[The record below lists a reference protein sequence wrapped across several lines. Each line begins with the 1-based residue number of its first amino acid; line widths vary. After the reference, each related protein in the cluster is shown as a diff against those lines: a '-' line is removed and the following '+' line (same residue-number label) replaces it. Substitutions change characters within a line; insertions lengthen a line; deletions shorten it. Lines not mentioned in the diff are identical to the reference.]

1 MTPDKK
7 TSPEPRPA
15 ISRMQPYE
23 WEPPSAA
30 IAQQA
35 GVPED
40 QVVRFDTNTFP
51 WPGASLGRLSP
62 EPLNEYPDTSYR
74 GLTDAIAR
82 YTGVSADRITVGAG
96 ADEVLDLIAK
106 AYIDDAAGAV
116 ISRPTYPMFTVLTE
130 MAGGSIDAV
139 PALDLRLDRQAFL
152 DRARN
157 ARVTWLSNPNNPTG
171 ELLPF
176 DYVEALAR
184 VTAGI
189 LVLDE
194 AYYEMSG
201 ITGLPLI
208 DRMPN
213 VVVVRTLSKAFG
225 LAGARVGYALA
236 GPAISAALR
245 RVRPPG
251 SISVVSAALAMQSL
265 TDLNGMRE
273 RVERIRSERTRLQHE
288 LAALRLE
295 VLESAANFLLVRAG
309 RQLAPVLLR
318 SGLVVRTFP
327 AGSPLA
333 DFIRVTVRLP
343 QENDRLIAALQ
354 AAMTPAS

>member
-1 MTPDKK
+1 MTPDAK
-7 TSPEPRPA
+7 TPPEPRAA

-30 IAQQA
+30 IARQA

-51 WPGASLGRLSP
+51 WPGAAVDRLAP

-82 YTGVSADRITVGAG
+82 YTRVSADRVTVGAG

-106 AYIDDAAGAV
+106 AYIDGAAPAV
-116 ISRPTYPMFTVLTE
+116 ISRPTYPMFAVLTE
-130 MAGGSIDAV
+130 MAGGAIDAV
-139 PALDLRLDRQAFL
+139 PAVDLRVDRQAFL
-152 DRARN
+152 DRARR
-157 ARVTWLSNPNNPTG
+157 ARLTWLSNPNNPTG

-176 DYVEALAR
+176 DYVEALAGA
-184 VTAGI
+184 TAGI

-201 ITGLPLI
+201 VTGLPLI
-208 DRMPN
+208 DRLPN

-236 GPAISAALR
+236 GPAISDALR

-251 SISVVSAALAMQSL
+251 SISVVSAALAIQSL
-265 TDLNGMRE
+265 SDLKGMRDG
-273 RVERIRSERTRLQHE
+273 VERIRTERARLQHE
-288 LAALRLE
+288 LIALGLE
-295 VLESAANFLLVRAG
+295 VRESAANFLLVRAG

-318 SGLVVRTFP
+318 AGLVVRTFP
-327 AGSPLA
+327 AGLVLA
-333 DFIRVTVRLP
+333 DFIRVTVRRP
-343 QENDRLIAALQ
+343 EENARLIDALKT
-354 AAMTPAS
+354 APLPR

>member
-96 ADEVLDLIAK
+96 ADEMLDLIAK
-106 AYIDDAAGAV
+106 AYIDDSARAV

-139 PALDLRLDRQAFL
+139 PAVDLRLDQQAFL
-152 DRARN
+152 DRARR
-157 ARVTWLSNPNNPTG
+157 ARLTWLSNPNNPTG
-171 ELLPF
+171 ELFPF
-176 DYVEALAR
+176 DYAEALAGA
-184 VTAGI
+184 TAGL
-189 LVLDE
+189 LVLAE
-194 AYYEMSG
+194 AYYETSRVSG
-201 ITGLPLI
+201 LRLSDPLP
-208 DRMPN
+208 N
-213 VVVVRTLSKAFG
+213 AVVVRTLSTARG
-225 LAGARVGYALA
+225 LAGARVGYA
-236 GPAISAALR
+236 PA
-245 RVRPPG
+245 
-251 SISVVSAALAMQSL
+251 
-265 TDLNGMRE
+265 
-273 RVERIRSERTRLQHE
+273 
-288 LAALRLE
+288 
-295 VLESAANFLLVRAG
+295 
-309 RQLAPVLLR
+309 
-318 SGLVVRTFP
+318 
-327 AGSPLA
+327 
-333 DFIRVTVRLP
+333 
-343 QENDRLIAALQ
+343 
-354 AAMTPAS
+354 